1 MCYTVAPPRPA
12 PPPPND
18 PRCDVRRLLRNMW
31 TNAGTARELVAFLRH
46 QKQWWL
52 IPMVVVLVG
61 FGLFLVFASASGVG
75 PFIYSL
81 F

>member
-1 MCYTVAPPRPA
+1 M
-12 PPPPND
+12 
-18 PRCDVRRLLRNMW
+18 RNMW
-31 TNAGTARELVAFLRH
+31 TNTGTARELVAFLRH
-46 QKQWWL
+46 EKQWWM
-52 IPMVVVLVG
+52 IPLVVVLVG